1 MLEVVKD
8 EKIVYFLSI
17 NTVTLQK
24 EKTLLM
30 SRFCSF
36 FFFFPS
42 WSFACIYLRIL
53 SLKICTEY
61 FLVVEAGLTRE

>member
-36 FFFFPS
+36 FFFFPLLVICLHIFKN
-42 WSFACIYLRIL
+42 SFPQNLYRVFF
-53 SLKICTEY
+53 SS
-61 FLVVEAGLTRE
+61 

>member
-1 MLEVVKD
+1 MLKVVKN
-8 EKIVYFLSI
+8 EKIVYFLPT

-36 FFFFPS
+36 FFFFS
-42 WSFACIYLRIL
+42 WSLACMYLRIL

-61 FLVVEAGLTRE
+61 FLVFEAGLTRE

>member
-1 MLEVVKD
+1 MLKVVKD
-8 EKIVYFLSI
+8 EKIVYFLPT

-36 FFFFPS
+36 FFFSLGHLP
-42 WSFACIYLRIL
+42 ACI
-53 SLKICTEY
+53 
-61 FLVVEAGLTRE
+61 